1 MFGFFHSLFLQMVAF
16 FQTVFTFYHQGFE
29 LAKDFAHY
37 KTALQ
42 INIQNVRNTG
52 SSWRWNWNRCNSNYW
67 IIEIDTNVWQFA
79 LVEIINEISFF
90 FFSPRQGTDLRVH
103 GQRCMSSWRGSGR
116 LHRSTDRPVL
126 SAVKVTFMYRK
137 NVRHQL
143 LYNIYNYSDV
153 FLKQ

>member
-1 MFGFFHSLFLQMVAF
+1 MCLFFFHSLFLQMVAF

-90 FFSPRQGTDLRVH
+90 FFLSQTRNRFEGARSEVYELMKRIREAPQEYRQTSPISCEGYLYVQE
-103 GQRCMSSWRGSGR
+103 
-116 LHRSTDRPVL
+116 
-126 SAVKVTFMYRK
+126 KRK
-137 NVRHQL
+137 TSVIIQYL
-143 LYNIYNYSDV
+143 
-153 FLKQ
+153 

>member
-1 MFGFFHSLFLQMVAF
+1 MFVFFHSLFLQMVAF

-90 FFSPRQGTDLRVH
+90 FFLSQTRNRFEGARSEVYELMKRIREAPQEYRQTSPISCEGYLYVQEKRKTSVIIQDL
-103 GQRCMSSWRGSGR
+103 
-116 LHRSTDRPVL
+116 
-126 SAVKVTFMYRK
+126 
-137 NVRHQL
+137 
-143 LYNIYNYSDV
+143 
-153 FLKQ
+153 